1 MKSKI
6 YCRPIWKS
14 SFFWILLL
22 FVPEF
27 IWMCSMLPQIPAS
40 TRWPVIL
47 LIVIFGL
54 LILLAGV
61 CAFHIEFTDK
71 EVILRNEIYPFLTRT
86 YAYDRIDSVEYIR
99 QQYFNFLIIS
109 SGGKRSWPLFNIDRT
124 RPSDRGAILDEFRSR
139 GIDIRGKGVKPASG
153 RRR

>member
-6 YCRPIWKS
+6 YRRPIWKS

-54 LILLAGV
+54 LILLAGA

-71 EVILRNEIYPFLTRT
+71 EVILHNEIYPFLTRT
-86 YAYDRIDSVEYIR
+86 YAYDRID
-99 QQYFNFLIIS
+99 
-109 SGGKRSWPLFNIDRT
+109 
-124 RPSDRGAILDEFRSR
+124 
-139 GIDIRGKGVKPASG
+139 
-153 RRR
+153 

>member
-1 MKSKI
+1 MKRKI
-6 YCRPIWKS
+6 YRRPIRKS
-14 SFFWILLL
+14 SVFWLWLL

-27 IWMCSMLPQIPAS
+27 IWMCSMLPEIPAS

-47 LIVIFGL
+47 LIVILGL

-71 EVILRNEIYPFLTRT
+71 KVILRNEIYPFLTRT

-99 QQYFNFLIIS
+99 QYFDFLIIS

-124 RPSDRGAILDEFRSR
+124 CPSDRGAILDEFRSR
-139 GIDIRGKGVKPASG
+139 GVDIRDKGAQNSSG